1 MTTETY
7 IKRGYAKTYDE
18 NGQLISK
25 VPVDAAALEAAA
37 KQEEIEDEM
46 VESGNE

>member
-25 VPVDAAALEAAA
+25 VPVDAAALEAAE
-37 KQEEIEDEM
+37 QEEIEDEM
-46 VESGNE
+46 VESGDE